1 MSLEL
6 PHKKDLTTNAK
17 LPGQLT
23 ENFEAIEAD
32 DVRDDKALADEA
44 EVRKGEDNKINQR
57 IDEVNNRIS
66 KLEQSRATH
75 DEVKQVSQEW
85 NKRASHIAR
94 GTDIPTT
101 RAVVLRILAEIG
113 QVDLS
118 KLPELDDD
126 VVTKKEFDELIGT
139 LNQNRDNVSAADPDL
154 YSWLENYAGGV

>member
-1 MSLEL
+1 MSEFKL
-6 PHKKDLTTNAK
+6 PHVEDLTTNSK

-23 ENFEAIEAD
+23 EDFKAIEQALSDEVAARQSAD
-32 DVRDDKALADEA
+32 DDLEKRIKKL
-44 EVRKGEDNKINQR
+44 EDN
-57 IDEVNNRIS
+57 S
-66 KLEQSRATH
+66 ATH
-75 DEVKQVSQEW
+75 DEVRQVSQEW
-85 NKRASHIAR
+85 NKRTSHIAR

>member
-23 ENFEAIEAD
+23 ENFEAIEA
-32 DVRDDKALADEA
+32 V
-44 EVRKGEDNKINQR
+44 DNKINQR
-57 IDEVNNRIS
+57 IDEVNKRCE
-66 KLEQSRATH
+66 KLEQTSATH

-101 RAVVLRILAEIG
+101 RAVVMQILAEIG

-118 KLPELDDD
+118 KLPNLNDDI
-126 VVTKKEFDELIGT
+126 VTKKDLDKLINNLDQSG
-139 LNQNRDNVSAADPDL
+139 NNVSVPSSDL
-154 YSWLENYAGGV
+154 YSWLENYTGGGV